1 MVIRM
6 VSVIDVAKIGTAM
19 KDLTNVYSALIIK
32 SRFRYMAMA
41 VQINYG
47 MDVDIVASYV

>member
-19 KDLTNVYSALIIK
+19 KNLTNVYSALIIK
-32 SRFRYMAMA
+32 SRFRYMTMT
-41 VQINYG
+41 VQIKYG